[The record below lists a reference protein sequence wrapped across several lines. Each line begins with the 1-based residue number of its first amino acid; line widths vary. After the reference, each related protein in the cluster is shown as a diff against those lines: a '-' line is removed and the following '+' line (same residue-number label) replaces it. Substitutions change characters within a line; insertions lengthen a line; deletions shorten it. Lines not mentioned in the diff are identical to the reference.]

1 MTAND
6 ARTGGMSWVP
16 FGPSSSAHEM
26 LARISFRLPVYT
38 LTVPVKKFPPP
49 RRVHRSSKTP
59 LTGEPGAHS
68 QNTSNATV
76 HASRSVWRALTV
88 NPGALASRSAHVG
101 YSGTV
106 HCKLSRGFIHSE
118 YTQQQ
123 IMLDIPSILPCNIY
137 ILYTVPNTGLT
148 ENTALWPSRPLR
160 DLLYR
165 PHLSLMTRAGRSPSL
180 GHQESSGVS
189 KSTSHR
195 PASRRGPRARPP
207 ETGTDGER
215 RAA

>member
-1 MTAND
+1 MTWLTQSIRSPCLEPISTKDLPAARRATWSMTAND

-59 LTGEPGAHS
+59 LTGEPGARS

-88 NPGALASRSAHVG
+88 NPGALASSEARTLGAVHNA
-101 YSGTV
+101 V
-106 HCKLSRGFIHSE
+106 HCKLSRGFIHSNRFV
-118 YTQQQ
+118 
-123 IMLDIPSILPCNIY
+123 IFIFSSP
-137 ILYTVPNTGLT
+137 GLT
-148 ENTALWPSRPLR
+148 ENTALTGLSRPR
-160 DLLYR
+160 
-165 PHLSLMTRAGRSPSL
+165 TGRSYHL
-180 GHQESSGVS
+180 
-189 KSTSHR
+189 
-195 PASRRGPRARPP
+195 
-207 ETGTDGER
+207 
-215 RAA
+215 

>member
-1 MTAND
+1 MTWLTQSIRSPCLEPISTKDLPAARRATWSMTAND

-123 IMLDIPSILPCNIY
+123 IMLDIP
-137 ILYTVPNTGLT
+137 VGLD
-148 ENTALWPSRPLR
+148 NWVHRI
-160 DLLYR
+160 D
-165 PHLSLMTRAGRSPSL
+165 HLSFSVSLSL
-180 GHQESSGVS
+180 GV
-189 KSTSHR
+189 
-195 PASRRGPRARPP
+195 RRCL
-207 ETGTDGER
+207 TTTIL
-215 RAA
+215 